1 MTSQLTDIAALVMV
15 IAVPLCGWLFSR
27 VSKARQLE
35 THDTIDQAVSKSKDA
50 IFEHIDTRLESTDQR
65 IADLAQSVQAI
76 DAREDETRLELAH
89 LKGRFD
95 QQNKNNQGAV

>member
-1 MTSQLTDIAALVMV
+1 MSPATYAADVAGPILL
-15 IAVPLCGWLFSR
+15 ALLGWIFTR
-27 VSKARQLE
+27 ITKARQLE

-65 IADLAQSVQAI
+65 IADLARSVQAI

-95 QQNKNNQGAV
+95 EATKQQGGA

>member
-1 MTSQLTDIAALVMV
+1 MTSQLTDIAAVVMV
-15 IAVPLCGWLFSR
+15 VAVPACGWLFAR

-35 THDTIDQAVSKSKDA
+35 THDTIDQAVSRSKNA
-50 IFEHIDTRLESTDQR
+50 IFEHIDQRLESTDQR
-65 IADLAQSVQAI
+65 IADLARSVQAI

-95 QQNKNNQGAV
+95 QQTQQQGG